1 MDALEKKLFAAQGSQ
16 LRLYEQYMSSVSRL
30 KEKDQVIDLVRS
42 EASINA
48 QALKKLVEEEQIL
61 RERAR
66 EAACRV
72 QEKNQELRH
81 VCSVIKKHESLVDSV
96 LATIVSEDE
105 TKLSKWDQKPSMQ
118 KAASLVSLVT
128 EMHNE
133 RKFLTFKLDRA
144 EQEVERVREQNREL
158 KKELRRS
165 HLTSKKRKEKVA

>member
-1 MDALEKKLFAAQGSQ
+1 MDALQKKLFAAQGSQ
-16 LRLYEQYMSSVSRL
+16 LRLYEQYMSSVSRM

-48 QALKKLVEEEQIL
+48 QALK
-61 RERAR
+61 
-66 EAACRV
+66 
-72 QEKNQELRH
+72 NQKEGPGKQL
-81 VCSVIKKHESLVDSV
+81 KHESLVDSV

-165 HLTSKKRKEKVA
+165 HLTSKKRKEKAA

>member
-1 MDALEKKLFAAQGSQ
+1 M
-16 LRLYEQYMSSVSRL
+16 
-30 KEKDQVIDLVRS
+30 
-42 EASINA
+42 
-48 QALKKLVEEEQIL
+48 
-61 RERAR
+61 
-66 EAACRV
+66 
-72 QEKNQELRH
+72 
-81 VCSVIKKHESLVDSV
+81 CSVIKKHESLVDSV

>member
-1 MDALEKKLFAAQGSQ
+1 MDALQKKLFAAQGSQ

-48 QALKKLVEEEQIL
+48 QALKNQKEGPGKQLVG
-61 RERAR
+61 
-66 EAACRV
+66 
-72 QEKNQELRH
+72 
-81 VCSVIKKHESLVDSV
+81 
-96 LATIVSEDE
+96 EDE

-165 HLTSKKRKEKVA
+165 HLISKKRKEKAA